1 MSPYQLIVVAL
12 CTLISALDGFDVLV
26 VAFTAPVLS
35 KEWGLGPADIGLLF
49 SAGLIGMGLGALFVA
64 PMGDWIG
71 RRTAVIVCLA
81 IMAVGMIASGY
92 AYSHSE
98 LLMLRVFTGLGMGGI
113 LANLNI
119 LVGEYSNDRQRDLC
133 TSIMAVGYQVG
144 AAFGGLVAIWIM
156 RHHDWRAV
164 YLAGGGA
171 AVAFILA
178 SLWLLPE
185 SIDFLDRRRPGN
197 ALRKINQIL
206 QRMGRQTLAVL
217 PDVRGAARAV
227 AKPRLSSLLADGR
240 AVPTVAA
247 CLTYLLVMSSVYF
260 FISWIPKIITQS
272 GLSTENGI
280 SASVLMNSAGVVSGV
295 IFGLLARRI
304 GVRRLSAVAMVC
316 LAAAGVWF
324 GRSEATVSSMLTA
337 ATFVGFFI
345 GSSVSALYA
354 VVPKVFA
361 LPVRTTGTGLAMS
374 FGRLGGAVGP
384 YIAGLAM
391 AHGFDRPEYCL
402 LLAVPV
408 FLGAFV
414 LRWMNPIPEDASAQ
428 KPAAASGGS
437 PVSAIKSA

>member
-1 MSPYQLIVVAL
+1 MKSLPMSPYQLIVVAL

-35 KEWGLGPADIGLLF
+35 KEWGLGPADVGLLF

-71 RRTAVIVCLA
+71 RRRAVIACLG
-81 IMAVGMIASGY
+81 IMAVGMVASGY
-92 AYSHSE
+92 ADSHKE
-98 LLMLRVFTGLGMGGI
+98 LMLLRVFTGLGMGGI

-119 LVGEYSNDRQRDLC
+119 LVGEYSNDRRRELC
-133 TSIMAVGYQVG
+133 TSVMAVGYQVG

-164 YLAGGGA
+164 YIAGGGA
-171 AVAFILA
+171 AVVFILI

-185 SIDFLDRRRPGN
+185 SLDFLSHRRPPN
-197 ALRKINQIL
+197 ALRKVNQML
-206 QRMGRQTLAVL
+206 QRMGRQALAVL
-217 PDVRGAARAV
+217 PEVPGGAANGTVR
-227 AKPRLSSLLADGR
+227 KPRLSSLLEGGR

-247 CLTYLLVMSSVYF
+247 CLTYLLVMTSVYF
-260 FISWIPKIITQS
+260 FMSWIPKIITQS

-295 IFGLLARRI
+295 IFGLLAHHV
-304 GVRRLSAVAMVC
+304 GVRTLSSVAMIC

-324 GRSEATVSSMLTA
+324 GRSEATVTSMLTA

-345 GSSVSALYA
+345 GSSVAALYA
-354 VVPKVFA
+354 VIPKVFA

-391 AHGFDRPEYCL
+391 ASGFDRPEYCL
-402 LLAVPV
+402 LLAAPV
-408 FLGAFV
+408 FFGALV
-414 LRWMNPIPEDASAQ
+414 LRWLNPIPEDAVPQ
-428 KPAAASGGS
+428 K
-437 PVSAIKSA
+437 